1 MHVELGLVTPHGF
14 GQYVTCGFD
23 RGVISDLDLRYQKSY
38 LIMHNHIRFDI
49 VISCNKLQQT
59 LLFSVYLILNFFILK
74 SDAIAICFQLGKI
87 CNSIHFFVFLYV
99 YII

>member
-1 MHVELGLVTPHGF
+1 ME
-14 GQYVTCGFD
+14 FD

-59 LLFSVYLILNFFILK
+59 LLFSVYLILNFFIVK

-87 CNSIHFFVFLYV
+87 CNYIHFLYS
-99 YII
+99 YMCISLRYSLLIFS

>member
-1 MHVELGLVTPHGF
+1 ME
-14 GQYVTCGFD
+14 FD

-38 LIMHNHIRFDI
+38 LIIHNYIRFDI

-59 LLFSVYLILNFFILK
+59 LLFSVYLILNFFIVK

-87 CNSIHFFVFLYV
+87 CNSIHFLYS
-99 YII
+99 YMSISLRYSLLIFS

>member
-1 MHVELGLVTPHGF
+1 
-14 GQYVTCGFD
+14 
-23 RGVISDLDLRYQKSY
+23 
-38 LIMHNHIRFDI
+38 MHNHIRFDI

-99 YII
+99 YIIKVQFVDIQLTLLYGHPV